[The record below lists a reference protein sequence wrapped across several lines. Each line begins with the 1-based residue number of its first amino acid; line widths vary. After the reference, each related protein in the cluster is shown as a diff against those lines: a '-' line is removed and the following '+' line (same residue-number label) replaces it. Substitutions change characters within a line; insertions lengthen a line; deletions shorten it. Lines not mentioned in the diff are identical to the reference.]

1 VLLSAIFY
9 GVQQSFS
16 NENINRNQNKL
27 GEFVWVPWLPA
38 LAAANY
44 FVSQTKSINS
54 CQTTKHNKQI
64 FAEKEESPS
73 RPENWEVV
81 RFNANA

>member
-1 VLLSAIFY
+1 MGCNNHFPTKILI
-9 GVQQSFS
+9 
-16 NENINRNQNKL
+16 EIKNKL